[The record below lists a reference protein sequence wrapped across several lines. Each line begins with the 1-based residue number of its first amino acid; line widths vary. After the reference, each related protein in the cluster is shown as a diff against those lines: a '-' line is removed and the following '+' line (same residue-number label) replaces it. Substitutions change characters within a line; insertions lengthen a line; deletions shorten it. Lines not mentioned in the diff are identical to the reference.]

1 MQRINLK
8 VAIATLAL
16 ACFGTG
22 CAAPIVTMSSHT
34 LAKPDSSQDVLWIRD
49 GHNRLQRC
57 TLEGAAPVCRLANVA
72 R

>member
-1 MQRINLK
+1 MQRTALEI
-8 VAIATLAL
+8 AIFNIVLAFL
-16 ACFGTG
+16 GTG

-34 LAKPDSSQDVLWIRD
+34 LAKSESSQDVLWIRD
-49 GHNRLQRC
+49 GHNRVQRC